1 MTSSAVYITNLA
13 SFLPNEPVDND
24 RMERILGQIG
34 PRPSRVRRAILRSN
48 GIRSRHYA
56 IDPETLA
63 FTHTNASLT
72 AEAIRGLEDE
82 AFALEQMGCLA
93 AGTTIADQVA
103 PHHGL
108 MVQGELGLSPKE
120 VIGTAGICLSGVS
133 AFKYAW
139 MSVATGE
146 HERAVATGSELAS
159 PILRAENFSAE
170 ADQDAEAV
178 ETRPEL
184 AFEKDFLRWMLSDGA
199 GAALIERWPRQGGLN
214 LRIDWVELIS
224 YAGEMETC
232 MYAGATK
239 QADGSLR
246 GWTMM
251 DHAERGSESAMAI
264 KQDVKLLNDH
274 VMDYTVYHPMREIRA
289 RRGLSAEDY
298 DWFLPHFSSYYF
310 RDAVHDRMQRAGIDI
325 PLDRWYTNLATKGN
339 TGAASIYIMLAE
351 LFHSGQLER
360 GQRLLGYI
368 PESGRFS
375 TAFMSLTV
383 E

>member
-1 MTSSAVYITNLA
+1 MTSNACYITNMA
-13 SFLPNEPVDND
+13 SFLPNEPVGND
-24 RMERILGQIG
+24 DMERILGQVG
-34 PRPSRVRRAILRSN
+34 PKPSRVRRTILRSN

-72 AEAIRGLEDE
+72 AEAVRGLQDK
-82 AFALEQMGCLA
+82 AFALDDLDCLA
-93 AGTTIADQVA
+93 AGTTIADQLA

-108 MVQGELGLSPKE
+108 MVQGELGLPPGE
-120 VIGTAGICLSGVS
+120 AIGTAGICLSGVS

-146 HERAVATGSELAS
+146 HARAVATGSELAS
-159 PILRAENFSAE
+159 PILRAENFNAE
-170 ADQDAEAV
+170 AEHNAEAV
-178 ETRPEL
+178 EARPEL

-199 GAALIERWPRQGGLN
+199 GAALIEPRPREDRLN
-214 LRIDWVELIS
+214 LRIDWVDIIS

-239 QADGSLR
+239 RDDGSLR
-246 GWTMM
+246 GWAMM
-251 DHAERGSESAMAI
+251 DHDQRGAESVMAI

-274 VMDYTVYHPMREIRA
+274 VMDYTVYYAMRHLQA
-289 RRGLSAEDY
+289 KRGLDPDDY

-310 RDAVHDRMQRAGIDI
+310 RDAVYERMQRAGMEI
-325 PLDRWYTNLATKGN
+325 PLDRWYTNLETKGN

-351 LFHSGQLER
+351 LFHSGQLDK